1 MAKRT
6 WRRSWHPSGRI
17 GVTTRVGQ
25 VGSVADSGGLSMA
38 VGERADRHGAGGR
51 YWENPTPATAQLST
65 VRPACPAIRASVLYR
80 VAVVAGSSA
89 AIRSAGHP

>member
-1 MAKRT
+1 
-6 WRRSWHPSGRI
+6 
-17 GVTTRVGQ
+17 

-38 VGERADRHGAGGR
+38 VGERADRHGADGGR

-89 AIRSAGHP
+89 AIRSARHLIPRIPHRPK